1 MDALSYVLIF
11 LVVLVLGLYYYRQ
24 YMNYRKEQDS
34 TTWPKKISE
43 CPDYWSKS
51 ADSSKGNTCENRLN
65 IPTSCAA
72 DAMKELDLTQ
82 YPAPADKCKWA
93 KGCAVPWEGI
103 DTQCA

>member
-11 LVVLVLGLYYYRQ
+11 LVVLVLGFYYYRQ
-24 YMNYRKEQDS
+24 YINYRKEQDS

-51 ADSSKGNTCENRLN
+51 ADSSKGSMCENRLN
-65 IPTSCAA
+65 IPTSTSCSN
-72 DAMKELDLTQ
+72 MKELDLGQ
-82 YPAPADKCKWA
+82 VSSVGEKCKWA
-93 KGCAVPWEGI
+93 KGCGVSWEGI